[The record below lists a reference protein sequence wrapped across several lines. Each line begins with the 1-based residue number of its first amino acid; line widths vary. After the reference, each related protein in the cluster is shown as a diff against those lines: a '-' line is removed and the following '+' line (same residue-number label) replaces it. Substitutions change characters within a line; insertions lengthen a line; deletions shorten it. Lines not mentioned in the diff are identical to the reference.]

1 VARPLSFRFRILALV
16 LGVAIVPL
24 VLMGAALV
32 RGAARSGEQL
42 LSERL
47 DRAADDTRDAMI
59 RRWIPLRSSL
69 LDVSEWPQVGAA
81 ALGTVEG
88 AHAELTAR
96 LMVLDPRI
104 REVEIRTARD
114 GRVFRFDRS
123 ALTPEEGGLPPPTRP
138 LLRVDIAIPVN
149 STDLDASATTEF
161 GLEGDLLLPR
171 DAQPASA
178 AGMVVSLLDPGTGA
192 SLLPIP
198 LDASVLEGDRFEW
211 GGETWM
217 AARRSFSDP
226 PLNLVLT
233 APLAPYVDPFRRSA
247 RNGAIMLAVV
257 AIGALIGAA
266 LLAKRMTRSLRALV
280 HGADAV
286 TAGDLTHRII
296 HEGGDEIGRVATAF
310 NNMTDSLQRTLR
322 ERASRESLAAVGEF
336 AASLAHEVRNPL
348 TAVKID
354 LQSLEERLQNDPD
367 LREPLLRALEEI
379 DRLDATV
386 GGALSM
392 VRHGDGDR
400 VLDLRRPI
408 EAAVHS
414 AAPAFA
420 ERGAALDSIR
430 PEQPLEVLGDAA
442 ALEQLFLNIL
452 LNAAEALS
460 AGGRAEIRATRDGDT
475 VQVRVEDDG
484 PGISE
489 EIRDR
494 IFDPLFSTKE
504 TGTGLGLTISRR
516 IVEAHRGRL
525 DISGCTGDG
534 TSVAIDLPAAPHETD
549 PSDVAL

>member
-1 VARPLSFRFRILALV
+1 MGRPLSFRFRILSLV
-16 LGVAIVPL
+16 FGVAIVPL
-24 VLMGAALV
+24 VLIGALLL
-32 RGAARSGEQL
+32 RGAAQSGERL

-59 RRWIPLRSSL
+59 RRWIPLRSRL
-69 LDVSEWPQVGAA
+69 LDVSEWPEVGVVTQRG
-81 ALGTVEG
+81 LEG
-88 AHAELTAR
+88 SPSELTER

-104 REVEIRTARD
+104 REVEIRTVRD

-138 LLRVDIAIPVN
+138 LLRVRIGIPGA
-149 STDLDASATTEF
+149 STDLDAAATIEF
-161 GLEGDLLLPR
+161 GFEGDLLLPR
-171 DAQPASA
+171 DVQPASA

-198 LDASVLEGDRFEW
+198 LDASVLEGGQFDW

-217 AARRSFSDP
+217 AARRSFRDP
-226 PLNLVLT
+226 PLELVLT

-247 RNGAIMLAVV
+247 RNGAILLAAV

-280 HGADAV
+280 QGADSV
-286 TAGDLTHRII
+286 TAGDLTQRII
-296 HEGGDEIGRVATAF
+296 YEGADEVGRVATAF

-354 LQSLEERLQNDPD
+354 LQSLAERLPGDPG
-367 LREPLLRALEEI
+367 LTEPLLRALDEI

-386 GGALSM
+386 GDALSM
-392 VRHGDGDR
+392 VRHGDGHR
-400 VLDLRRPI
+400 VLDVRRPI
-408 EAAVHS
+408 EAAAHS
-414 AAPAFA
+414 AAPVFA
-420 ERGAALDSIR
+420 ECGAALDSIR

-460 AGGRAEIRATRDGDT
+460 TGGHAEIRATLDGDT
-475 VQVRVEDDG
+475 VRVRVEDDG
-484 PGISE
+484 PGIPE
-489 EIRDR
+489 AIRDR
-494 IFDPLFSTKE
+494 VFEPLFSTKE

-525 DISGCTGDG
+525 DISGCSGGG
-534 TSVAIDLPAAPHETD
+534 TRVAIDLPAASNETD
-549 PSDVAL
+549 SSGAVL